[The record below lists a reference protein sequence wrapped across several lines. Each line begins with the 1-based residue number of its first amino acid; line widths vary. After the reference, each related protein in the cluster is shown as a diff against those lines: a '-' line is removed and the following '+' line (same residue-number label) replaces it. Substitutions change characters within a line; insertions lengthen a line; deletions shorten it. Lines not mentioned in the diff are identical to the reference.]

1 MKDTD
6 FRLQVGIGTVGNAV
20 GAVVA
25 FGGSV
30 VIAREIGDANYGAF
44 YLMMAIVAVM
54 DNPITGWVQGCR
66 KRFTEED
73 WKQSDAIG
81 AMFLALVLGSVV
93 VGVSSL
99 IVSWFHGDVRGVD
112 PVLLWF
118 LFTGIVTFEVV
129 TSLVKGTSQFGSVS
143 WINAIRDVLRVA
155 LQIGF
160 VLLLADVLGMVLGIV
175 MANLIIAPVVVWRV
189 GIPTL
194 PSRKQLRSIWSFARS
209 SIPGRMIGTTMFRM
223 DVLLLGILSTSAL
236 VGNYQI
242 AMNMTMPAMF
252 IGGIVGGGMMSQISN
267 MDSRDRS
274 IQQKVK
280 SAVSYTSIIAIPVA
294 AGALVIGDLL
304 VVTAYSQ
311 EFARAGAFIGILAFY
326 RILQTQY
333 QVVNNVIKG
342 IDRPD
347 LTLRGNIIGLFI
359 NLALG
364 AGLLLTIGPI
374 GVALA
379 SVVSVVCRYTYIS
392 WSLKQLRDVSLV
404 TRPLI
409 HQVISGVI
417 MGAVVWMGRQQ
428 TPGGWI
434 WVGVLVGLGAL
445 VYFTCLWILSEDFRS
460 LTLSFVPT

>member
-1 MKDTD
+1 
-6 FRLQVGIGTVGNAV
+6 
-20 GAVVA
+20 
-25 FGGSV
+25 
-30 VIAREIGDANYGAF
+30 
-44 YLMMAIVAVM
+44 
-54 DNPITGWVQGCR
+54 
-66 KRFTEED
+66 
-73 WKQSDAIG
+73 
-81 AMFLALVLGSVV
+81 
-93 VGVSSL
+93 
-99 IVSWFHGDVRGVD
+99 
-112 PVLLWF
+112 
-118 LFTGIVTFEVV
+118 
-129 TSLVKGTSQFGSVS
+129 
-143 WINAIRDVLRVA
+143 
-155 LQIGF
+155 
-160 VLLLADVLGMVLGIV
+160 
-175 MANLIIAPVVVWRV
+175 
-189 GIPTL
+189 
-194 PSRKQLRSIWSFARS
+194 
-209 SIPGRMIGTTMFRM
+209 MIGTTMFRM